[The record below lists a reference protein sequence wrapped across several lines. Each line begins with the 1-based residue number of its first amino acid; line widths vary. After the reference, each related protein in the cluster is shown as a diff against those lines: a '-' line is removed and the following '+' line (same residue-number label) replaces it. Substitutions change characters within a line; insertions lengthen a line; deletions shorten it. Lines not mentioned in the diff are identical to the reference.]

1 MDIAIIGFGVSG
13 IACCRWALHYGFS
26 PTVYEKNSNLGG
38 SWFTKS
44 YPNVQLQ
51 TNKYSY
57 NFSDI
62 PMKSSV
68 SLYPTL
74 DEVQNYLDEYVD
86 YHDLK
91 KYVHFS
97 TEIISIEIFENKWK
111 IKFIENN
118 IEQIKIY
125 SYLVICTGFYT
136 EPIYNNKI
144 KNVIPVSEFSPNGKY
159 HKDYNSIFKNKDVVV
174 IGNGPS
180 GCDLT
185 CLAIENDAK
194 SVKLFY
200 RKPRWIFGRYLFG
213 YSLHFLTNR
222 FFLKVADTLP
232 FSLVRIVLI
241 VLFMIP
247 IYWYN
252 FKIDI
257 QFPNEPVHR
266 NNLTLND
273 KFYVYLN
280 FNKFEY
286 INEPIIDIMENRIK
300 STKRLY
306 NYDIVIDARGY
317 KNDINLLGLNTIPML
332 YKHILYPGIN
342 NLGLIGFAA
351 SFNWIMISD
360 LQSRWLMEY
369 FLGKINIGNVQNQ
382 REYIGNEITKRQ
394 DFHDLAY
401 DNYDY
406 CDILAQDLMIEGK
419 KSYFNVPE
427 YNEWSKL

>member
-13 IACCRWALHYGFS
+13 IACCRWALHYGFT
-26 PTVYEKNSNLGG
+26 PTVYDQNSNLGG

-44 YPNVQLQ
+44 YPNVLLQ
-51 TNKYSY
+51 TNKHSY

-62 PMKSSV
+62 PMKESV

-74 DEVQNYLDEYVD
+74 DEVLNYLEEYVE

-91 KYVHFS
+91 KYVKFS
-97 TEIISIEIFENKWK
+97 SKIISIEIFEKQWK
-111 IKFIENN
+111 IKFIKDNE
-118 IEQIKIY
+118 EQIAIHSK
-125 SYLVICTGFYT
+125 LVMCTGFYT
-136 EPIYNNKI
+136 DPIYCTNNN
-144 KNVIPVSEFSPNGKY
+144 NVIPVSEFSPNGKHY
-159 HKDYNSIFKNKDVVV
+159 KDYNKIFKNKDVIV

-200 RKPRWIFGRYLFG
+200 RKPRWIFSRYLFS

-222 FFLKVADTLP
+222 FFLTLANKIS
-232 FSLVRIVLI
+232 FCIVRIVLI
-241 VLFMIP
+241 ILFMIP

-252 FKIDI
+252 FKINFE
-257 QFPNEPVHR
+257 FPNDPISR

-273 KFYVYLN
+273 KFYFYQN
-280 FNKFEY
+280 YNKFEY
-286 INEPIIDIMENRIK
+286 INEPILDIMENRIK
-300 STKRLY
+300 SNKRLY

-317 KNDINLLGLNTIPML
+317 KNDIKLLGFDNIPKL
-332 YKHILYPGIN
+332 YKHIIFPGIN
-342 NLGLIGFAA
+342 NLGFIGFAA

-360 LQSRWLMEY
+360 LQSRWLMNY
-369 FLGKINIGNVQNQ
+369 FLGKINIDNIENQ
-382 REYIGNEITKRQ
+382 RAYIGNEISKRK

-406 CDILAQDLMIEGK
+406 CDILSKDLNIKGK
-419 KSYFNVPE
+419 KSYFNVPN
-427 YNEWSKL
+427 YNEWNS

>member
-57 NFSDI
+57 NYSDI

-74 DEVQNYLDEYVD
+74 DEVQNYLDDYVD

-91 KYVHFS
+91 KYVNFS

-111 IKFIENN
+111 IKFTKNN

-136 EPIYNNKI
+136 DPIYNNKI
-144 KNVIPVSEFSPNGKY
+144 NNVIPVSEFSPNGKY

-200 RKPRWIFGRYLFG
+200 RKPRWIFGRYLFS

-222 FFLKVADTLP
+222 FFLKVAQILP
-232 FSLVRIVLI
+232 FSIVRIVLI

-247 IYWYN
+247 VYWYN

-257 QFPNEPVHR
+257 EFPNEPVHR

-273 KFYVYLN
+273 KFYVYQNL
-280 FNKFEY
+280 NKFEY

-342 NLGLIGFAA
+342 NLGLVGFAA

-382 REYIGNEITKRQ
+382 REYIGNEITKRS

-401 DNYDY
+401 DNYEY
-406 CDILAQDLMIEGK
+406 CDILAQDLMIKGK

>member
-13 IACCRWALHYGFS
+13 IACCRWALHYGFT
-26 PTVYEKNSNLGG
+26 PTVYDKNSSIGG
-38 SWFTKS
+38 AWFTKS

-57 NFSDI
+57 SFSDI
-62 PMKSSV
+62 PMKSNV
-68 SLYPTL
+68 SLYPTV
-74 DEVQNYLDEYVD
+74 DEVLNYLDEYVE

-91 KYVHFS
+91 KYVNFS
-97 TEIISIEIFENKWK
+97 TEILSIEILDKKWK
-111 IKFIENN
+111 IKYIKNDIEYNHT
-118 IEQIKIY
+118 Y
-125 SYLVICTGFYT
+125 SYLVLCTGFYT
-136 EPIYNNKI
+136 DPLYKTDLP
-144 KNVIPVSEFSPNGKY
+144 NVLSVSDFSPNGKY
-159 HKDYNSIFKNKDVVV
+159 FKNQDMVFKNKDVVV

-200 RKPRWIFGRYLFG
+200 RKPRWIFSRYLFTL
-213 YSLHFLTNR
+213 SLHFLTNR
-222 FFLKVADTLP
+222 FFLTSARILP
-232 FSLVRIVLI
+232 FSIVRIVLI

-247 IYWYN
+247 TYWYQ
-252 FKIDI
+252 FKL
-257 QFPNEPVHR
+257 QVEFPNEPVHR

-273 KFYVYLN
+273 KFYLYQN

-286 INEPIIDIMENRIK
+286 IKEPILDILENRVK

-317 KNDINLLGLNTIPML
+317 KNEITLLGLDKIPML
-332 YKHILYPGIN
+332 YKHIIYPGIN
-342 NLGLIGFAA
+342 NLGIVGYAA

-369 FLGKINIGNVQNQ
+369 FLGKIDIGSVQTQ
-382 REYIGNEITKRQ
+382 REYIGNEISNRA

-401 DNYDY
+401 DNYEY
-406 CDILAQDLMIEGK
+406 CDTLAKDLKINGK
-419 KSYFNVPE
+419 KSVFSVPD
-427 YNEWSKL
+427 YNEWSNN